1 MKRGTIIIEPAHVAV
16 ALSSDG
22 TVWMTVEEI
31 ATIFHITGASVER
44 HIAKLFSECELD
56 KRKVRTEQN
65 IVRNGRQYVVEYYN
79 LDMIIALSYR
89 LDTPASKAF
98 RRWIAEQ
105 VVRAVRLKPIIP
117 IVLQIY
123 SHISQVN

>member
-1 MKRGTIIIEPAHVAV
+1 
-16 ALSSDG
+16 
-22 TVWMTVEEI
+22 MTVEEI

-89 LDTPASKAF
+89 IDTPASKAF

>member
-89 LDTPASKAF
+89 IDTPASKAF